1 MTTYNVTAWCDVPH
15 YTTFDVEADSIDEAL
30 EKGKLQARDESGEP
44 CNSTRF
50 DWDEFEITSE
60 ADENASLTYLAPT
73 RLIENAGPTLLAAL
87 CGFEEAWRTWADD
100 IRRIPELAASTE
112 MFDIYEQ
119 ARAAIAEATQH
130 QGRAP

>member
-30 EKGKLQARDESGEP
+30 EKGKLQACEEDGEP
-44 CNSTRF
+44 CNSTKF
-50 DWDEFEITSE
+50 DWDEFEISSE
-60 ADENASLTYLAPT
+60 DNEAADLTYLAPS
-73 RLIENAGPTLLAAL
+73 RLIENAAPTLLAAL
-87 CGFEEAWRTWADD
+87 RRFEEAWRRWADD

-112 MFDIYEQ
+112 LFDIYEQ